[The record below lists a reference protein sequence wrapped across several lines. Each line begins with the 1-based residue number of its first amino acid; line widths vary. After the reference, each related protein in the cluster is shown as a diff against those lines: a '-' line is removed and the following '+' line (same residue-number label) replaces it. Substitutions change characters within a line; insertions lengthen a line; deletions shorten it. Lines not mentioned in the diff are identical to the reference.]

1 MSALDLEDLQHF
13 LLSRPH
19 AFAARYE
26 FLSFPTA
33 ECGRKWLSTMVDK
46 VGTGAS
52 VGSQRA
58 DARWITVALTFEGMR
73 ALGVPEDA
81 LATFPAEFREGM
93 VARAEMLGLT
103 GANAP
108 SAWVGELASSKLHAI
123 IILFARDEAER
134 DKARDTHAQFVAEC
148 GVTVLSSLD
157 LAAIPPLEY
166 AHEHFGYRD
175 RLSQPVIEGSG
186 ETPTPG
192 SGPALKP
199 GEFFLG
205 MADETGETVPLPRPE
220 VLTKNGSYLAYLRME
235 EHVARFRD
243 FLKEHGGG
251 TPEGEELI
259 AAKLMGRWR
268 SGAPLVLA
276 PTVDDPELG
285 KDMQRNN
292 AFDYGKMDPVGYA
305 CPMGAHVRRMNPR
318 DTAENMNRRKVVRR
332 GGTYGPALPEGAPDD
347 GVERGIASFLGCAS
361 LARQFE
367 FAMNVWCNDPNFHEL
382 GNERDPI
389 VGTQDGNYDMTIP
402 KRPIKKKITGM
413 PSFTTI
419 KGGAY
424 FFLPGLA
431 ALRWLAAGARV
442 DDKERANA

>member
-1 MSALDLEDLQHF
+1 MSLDLEDLQHF

-26 FLSFPTA
+26 FLSFPSA
-33 ECGRKWLSTMVDK
+33 DAGRKWLTTMVER

-52 VGSQRA
+52 VGNERA
-58 DARWITVALTFEGMR
+58 DARWITVAFTFEGLR
-73 ALGVPEDA
+73 ALGVDEA
-81 LATFPAEFREGM
+81 ELATFPAEFREGM
-93 VARAEMLGLT
+93 GVRASVLGLT

-108 SAWVGELASSKLHAI
+108 SEWHGELASPKLHAI

-134 DKARDTHAQFVAEC
+134 DRARDTHAQFVAEC

-175 RLSQPVIEGSG
+175 RLSQPAIEGTG
-186 ETPTPG
+186 VTPTPG
-192 SGPALKP
+192 SGAPLKP

-205 MADETGETVPLPRPE
+205 MQDESGETVPLPRPE
-220 VLTKNGSYLAYLRME
+220 VLTRNGSFLAYLQME
-235 EHVARFRD
+235 EHVGRFRD
-243 FLKEHGGG
+243 FLNEHGGG
-251 TPEGEELI
+251 TAEGAEFI

-276 PTVDDPELG
+276 PTADDPELG

-347 GVERGIASFLGCAS
+347 GVERGIASFLGCAN

-367 FAMNVWCNDPNFHEL
+367 FAMNVWVNDPNFHEL

-389 VGTQDGNYDMTIP
+389 CGTQDGTFDLTIP
-402 KRPIKKKITGM
+402 KRPIKKRITGI
-413 PSFTTI
+413 PAFVTI
-419 KGGAY
+419 RGGAY
-424 FFLPGLA
+424 VFLPGIR
-431 ALRWLAAGARV
+431 ALRWLAAGARTEA
-442 DDKERANA
+442 KAHA